1 MLRALLVDDEI
12 ASIRSL
18 EILLSQF
25 CKQVEVVGTA
35 RSVEDALSQTMKL
48 KPDLI
53 FLDIE
58 MPSGTGFDFLEKSSC
73 CNFEIIFITAHN
85 NYAVKAFKYS
95 AIDYI
100 LKPIEIDELVKA
112 VEKVAELKQTNFDNR
127 NKYNIL
133 FDNIREIIPQKLV
146 VTIAGKYDYI
156 DLRDVLYFELIN
168 NKIYVHLDDD
178 IVRSIDD
185 SLSSIE
191 ESLFD
196 RDFYRI
202 HPSYIVNT
210 QKVKKIIKANNGNI
224 ELVNGSEL
232 PLNPL
237 KKDEFIVKL
246 SGINNH
252 NS

>member
-35 RSVEDALSQTMKL
+35 RSVEDALSQTLKL

-58 MPSGTGFDFLEKSSC
+58 MPSGTGFDFLERSSC

-112 VEKVAELKQTNFDNR
+112 VGKVEEMKKTNFDNR
-127 NKYNIL
+127 NKYNAL
-133 FDNIREIIPQKLV
+133 FDNIKEIIPQKLV
-146 VTIAGKYDYI
+146 VVINGQYDYI
-156 DLRDVLYFELIN
+156 DLREVLYLEFIGSRIN
-168 NKIYVHLDDD
+168 VHMED
-178 IVRSIDD
+178 
-185 SLSSIE
+185 SSILSLDNVFSSLE
-191 ESLFD
+191 ESLLD

-202 HPSYIVNT
+202 HQSYMVNI
-210 QKVKKIIKANNGNI
+210 QKVKKIVKTNNGNI
-224 ELVNGSEL
+224 ELVNGTQL

-237 KKDEFIVKL
+237 KKDEFIFKL
-246 SGINNH
+246 SEMNIH
-252 NS
+252 NA